1 MFRFFLFLLF
11 FNLHTFYS
19 FSYWQQKVNYTIDID
34 FFHENHQFK
43 GTEKLVYYN
52 NSPDTLHKAFF
63 HLYFNAFQPK
73 SMMDVRSRTLPD
85 PDRRVMDRIY
95 KLKEDEIGFHKIN
108 QLKQNNKDVK
118 YKIQGTILEV
128 DLIDAIYPNDSSVFY
143 LEFLSQVPS
152 QIRRSGR
159 NNKEGIDYSMAQ
171 WFPKIAEYDRQGWHA
186 HPYIAREFYSPWGDY
201 DVTIS
206 IDKKYVV
213 GGTGILKDV
222 TK

>member
-11 FNLHTFYS
+11 FNSHTFDS

-85 PDRRVMDRIY
+85 PDRRVMERIY
-95 KLKEDEIGFHKIN
+95 K
-108 QLKQNNKDVK
+108 
-118 YKIQGTILEV
+118 
-128 DLIDAIYPNDSSVFY
+128 
-143 LEFLSQVPS
+143 
-152 QIRRSGR
+152 
-159 NNKEGIDYSMAQ
+159 
-171 WFPKIAEYDRQGWHA
+171 
-186 HPYIAREFYSPWGDY
+186 
-201 DVTIS
+201 
-206 IDKKYVV
+206 
-213 GGTGILKDV
+213 
-222 TK
+222 